1 MFESVG
7 FRLFNLAGVEGP
19 HTNFVHFRII
29 ESVFENAGNQ
39 YSTDFQGPYLAIE
52 QLNGD
57 FLDAHGLP
65 DGNLYKMER
74 NTGPNRIGGESNNQG
89 RDTVTD
95 YSDLNEFKLT
105 YESGNQSEAWWRTNF
120 NLPSY
125 YSYRSI
131 CEGIHHGDIGY
142 GKKLLLLPQSCNWSL
157 ADCSMGS
164 RPYLGQQYVR
174 QRK

>member
-1 MFESVG
+1 MGKNMWKFDFNRGHGFQARDDYGKKYKTKWDKLNFSSIIQRGNFGHRGENGMFESVG

-29 ESVFENAGNQ
+29 ESAFENAGNQ

-74 NTGPNRIGGESNNQG
+74 NTGPNRIGGEINNQG

-95 YSDLNEFKLT
+95 YSDLNEFESA
-105 YESGNQSEAWWRTNF
+105 YEW
-120 NLPSY
+120 
-125 YSYRSI
+125 
-131 CEGIHHGDIGY
+131 
-142 GKKLLLLPQSCNWSL
+142 
-157 ADCSMGS
+157 
-164 RPYLGQQYVR
+164 
-174 QRK
+174 